1 MKAAV
6 DFSPREAW
14 SKNQAPRQRR
24 LNEAARKQA
33 CQASLRDAL
42 TFRICTRGL
51 KPTATITAP
60 LRGASRF
67 QGSAS
72 NTTRRCFLISL
83 LLAWFTFFLV
93 GTTQAAA
100 ERGAFGVPDKESP
113 ELAWWRESMKT
124 HDQRMDWW
132 REARFG
138 MFVHWGVYSCLGG
151 TWQGQ
156 PIKGYAEH
164 IQRILKI
171 PIPVYRQEVAGRF
184 NPTEFNADEWIR
196 TAKEAGMGYFIITAK
211 HHDGFAMF
219 DSTVNDYNI
228 MKATPFKRDPMK
240 ELKAACQKYGV
251 KFGFYY
257 SQAFDWGDV
266 NAPGNDW
273 DYDNPG
279 GDRGLH
285 GGRNWWEAHP
295 ELLVKAR
302 KYVDEKAIPQ
312 LLELIKNYQPD
323 IFWFDTPSKLPDS
336 ENLRIMKTVRL
347 AKPDVII
354 NGRLVRS
361 LGDYA
366 STADRPAEFAPHE
379 GDWEGIPT
387 TNESY
392 GWNQNDHSQKPP
404 AHFIQ
409 LLAKAAARGGNLLMN
424 IGPMGSGKMDP
435 ADLAILQGI
444 GRWWRVNGESIHGTT
459 CTPLPVQAWG
469 ESTRKGNRLYL
480 HVFDWPQ
487 DGRLAV
493 GGLKSN
499 VKRAWLLADAKCDAL
514 KTERLNGLD
523 WRLDVRTA
531 APDRA
536 DSVVVIEAEEPFVC
550 DSAHLL
556 LPTVATNTLRVFDG
570 ERHGKT
576 LHFGAG
582 KTRDAFVDNWSR
594 TNEFMAWPVRL
605 DEPASFE
612 LSVSYD
618 ATADSSGSR
627 YTVELGEQRLSGSVE
642 HGQQLWT
649 KLGRVQL
656 KPGVFEIR
664 VIPSDIHGEELMR
677 LRSVVLTRVN
687 ADSAR

>member
-1 MKAAV
+1 MNLFTARVSLISMFLMWAGLVPRFTAAV
-6 DFSPREAW
+6 
-14 SKNQAPRQRR
+14 
-24 LNEAARKQA
+24 
-33 CQASLRDAL
+33 
-42 TFRICTRGL
+42 
-51 KPTATITAP
+51 
-60 LRGASRF
+60 
-67 QGSAS
+67 
-72 NTTRRCFLISL
+72 
-83 LLAWFTFFLV
+83 
-93 GTTQAAA
+93 AA
-100 ERGAFGVPDKESP
+100 ERGAFAVPDKDSS
-113 ELAWWRESMKT
+113 ELTWWRESMKT
-124 HDQRMDWW
+124 HDVRMGWW

-138 MFVHWGVYSCLGG
+138 MFVHWGVFSYLGG

-171 PIPVYRQEVAGRF
+171 PIPVYREQVAGHF

-219 DSTVNDYNI
+219 DTKVNDYNI

-257 SQAFDWGDV
+257 SQAFDWGDA

-273 DYDNPG
+273 EYDNPG

-295 ELLVKAR
+295 ELLAKAR

-336 ENLRIMKTVRL
+336 ENLRIMKAVRL

-379 GDWEGIPT
+379 DDWEGIPT

-392 GWNQNDHSQKPP
+392 GWNRNDHSQKSPF
-404 AHFIQ
+404 HFIQ
-409 LLAKAAARGGNLLMN
+409 LLAKAAARGGNILMN
-424 IGPMGSGKMDP
+424 IGPMGNGKMDP

-444 GRWWRVNGESIHGTT
+444 GKWWQVNGESIRGTRR
-459 CTPLPVQAWG
+459 TPLPVQAWG

-480 HVFDWPQ
+480 HVFDWPR
-487 DGRLAV
+487 DGRLV
-493 GGLKSN
+493 LGGLKSN
-499 VKRAWLLADAKCDAL
+499 IKRAWLLADAKCNPL
-514 KTERLNGLD
+514 KSERVNAFD
-523 WRLDVRTA
+523 WRLSVPA
-531 APDRA
+531 AGPDPA
-536 DSVVVIEAEEPFVC
+536 DSVVVIEGEDPLAC
-550 DSAHLL
+550 DPVRLL
-556 LPTVATNTLRVFDG
+556 LPTTGTNTLRVFDG

-576 LHFGAG
+576 LHLGAG
-582 KTRDAFVDNWSR
+582 KARDAFVDNWSK

-605 DEPASFE
+605 DEAANFD
-612 LSVSYD
+612 VGVCYD
-618 ATADSSGSR
+618 AADESSASR
-627 YTVELGEQRLSGSVE
+627 YIVQIGDERLKGSVE
-642 HGQQLWT
+642 VGQQRWA

-656 KPGVFEIR
+656 KPGAFEVR
-664 VIPSDIHGEELMR
+664 VLPEEIHGGELMR
-677 LRSVVLTRVN
+677 LRSVVLTSGK
-687 ADSAR
+687 AESAK